1 MKTHCPF
8 PTHFTARL
16 FSEFNIVFR
25 SFRAALYALK
35 LLLLGSQIIGDK
47 TQLFINAPEITAL
60 TRTILP

>member
-35 LLLLGSQIIGDK
+35 LFKIIGDK